1 MAQEKKEFICIC
13 PDKPGV
19 VDKRIEVRPLHLEGM
34 KPLVEAGE
42 VVLGGAMFDHHPQEG
57 ESVPAFSGSMLLV
70 RAENTDAVKQI
81 IKNDIY
87 TRSGVWDEEKVQII
101 PFKSAVRV
109 GM

>member
-1 MAQEKKEFICIC
+1 
-13 PDKPGV
+13 
-19 VDKRIEVRPLHLEGM
+19 
-34 KPLVEAGE
+34 
-42 VVLGGAMFDHHPQEG
+42 MFDHHPQEG

-101 PFKSAVRV
+101 PVCFFFLPFFPPLYVYVYVYVVFIGWCGEDRMV
-109 GM
+109 LT